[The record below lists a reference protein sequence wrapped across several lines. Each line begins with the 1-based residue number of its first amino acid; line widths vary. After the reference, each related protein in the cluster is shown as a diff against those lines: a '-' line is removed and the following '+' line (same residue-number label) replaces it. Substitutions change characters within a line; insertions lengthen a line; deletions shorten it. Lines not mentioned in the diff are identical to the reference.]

1 MTRHEKV
8 TCIVF
13 CTDPLVKKAQ
23 TYRRTDDNNNLGAV
37 FSICDNT
44 CCEWTDGQMGL
55 GLDSLNGRELV
66 TEEPCLRS
74 DACKGVFL
82 FPAAH

>member
-1 MTRHEKV
+1 M
-8 TCIVF
+8 F
-13 CTDPLVKKAQ
+13 CTDPSVKKAQ

-37 FSICDNT
+37 FSIYDNT
-44 CCEWTDGQMGL
+44 CYGRTDGQTGL
-55 GLDSLNGRELV
+55 GLDLLNGQELV
-66 TEEPCLRS
+66 TEEPCQRS

>member
-8 TCIVF
+8 TCVVF

-37 FSICDNT
+37 FLFMTIRAM
-44 CCEWTDGQMGL
+44 DGQMDRQAWGWI
-55 GLDSLNGRELV
+55 
-66 TEEPCLRS
+66 C
-74 DACKGVFL
+74 
-82 FPAAH
+82 

>member
-1 MTRHEKV
+1 M
-8 TCIVF
+8 F
-13 CTDPLVKKAQ
+13 CTDPSVKKAQ

-37 FSICDNT
+37 FFSIYDNT
-44 CCEWTDGQMGL
+44 CCERTDGQMGL

-66 TEEPCLRS
+66 TEEPCLHS